1 MKFYTSFSKSLKL
14 NAKRFLDVIPMFVEV
29 TGEKLVEG
37 GGLPSPPPP
46 ILNRVNIL
54 AVIAEVVQ

>member
-1 MKFYTSFSKSLKL
+1 
-14 NAKRFLDVIPMFVEV
+14 MFVEV

-37 GGLPSPPPP
+37 GGLPSPPPFP